1 MHPECQSAVARR
13 LSRAA
18 GRREASHRVTVWIRN
33 FGGCSSLNVL
43 LLQRHSIYT
52 EYIFGKG
59 LFQISIYF
67 LSYRGMLPNNQFIV
81 GELLRGKYIRY
92 TYTMVEHSNPS
103 PLSTQVFCCLM
114 SPSQSKTQPGSR
126 TRKPNYEAAT
136 KSRLGL
142 GVGSDPAR
150 VTSSQLLIP
159 NFQCR
164 GTSTSGAHPQPQ
176 SQC

>member
-1 MHPECQSAVARR
+1 MQGQPAQLEPHLIEVVTGHHDHVRADGVPRRRCTGRRRESPLPWLSYGPRARNATR
-13 LSRAA
+13 RTKWDMGGGRGRPGGA
-18 GRREASHRVTVWIRN
+18 GRGPSR
-33 FGGCSSLNVL
+33 
-43 LLQRHSIYT
+43 
-52 EYIFGKG
+52 
-59 LFQISIYF
+59 
-67 LSYRGMLPNNQFIV
+67 LPDR
-81 GELLRGKYIRY
+81 L
-92 TYTMVEHSNPS
+92 PS
-103 PLSTQVFCCLM
+103 PDDQPCIDKQTKPKGGDPSPPSTQVFCSLM

-126 TRKPNYEAAT
+126 KPDYEAAT